1 MIAMTNTKKMKIDIK
16 YPEKKCAYCGKPY
29 KKHHN
34 RQKYCSEECAYQA
47 HREKHRIRNMRY
59 YYRHRERIN
68 KTKIGTRT
76 IGPKPNNNPEREA
89 EIVQNEI
96 ERIGLKIIF

>member
-1 MIAMTNTKKMKIDIK
+1 MTNTKKMKIDIK
-16 YPEKKCAYCGKPY
+16 YPEKKCAYCGKPFT
-29 KKHHN
+29 KKHN
-34 RQKYCSEECAYQA
+34 RQKYCSKECAYQA

-89 EIVQNEI
+89 EILQNEI

>member
-1 MIAMTNTKKMKIDIK
+1 MKVEVK
-16 YPEKKCAYCGKPY
+16 YPTVKCAYCGKPY

-34 RQKYCSEECAYQA
+34 RQKYCSPECAYQA

-59 YYRHRERIN
+59 YYKHRERIN

-96 ERIGLKIIF
+96 ERIGLKNTFF

>member
-1 MIAMTNTKKMKIDIK
+1 MTNTKIKIK
-16 YPEKKCAYCGKPY
+16 YPKSKCAYCGKTY
-29 KKHHN
+29 TKHHN
-34 RQKYCSEECAYQA
+34 RQKYCSPECAYQA

-96 ERIGLKIIF
+96 ERIGLKNTFF

>member
-1 MIAMTNTKKMKIDIK
+1 MKVEVK
-16 YPEKKCAYCGKPY
+16 YPTVKCAYCGKPFT
-29 KKHHN
+29 KHHN

>member
-1 MIAMTNTKKMKIDIK
+1 MKVNIK
-16 YPEKKCAYCGKPY
+16 YPKSKCAYCGKPY
-29 KKHHN
+29 TKHHN
-34 RQKYCSEECAYQA
+34 RQKYCSQECAYQA
-47 HREKHRIRNMRY
+47 HREKHRIRNMKY
-59 YYRHRERIN
+59 YYRHRDRIN

-96 ERIGLKIIF
+96 ERIGLKNTIF